1 MFHVGLWKLLEF
13 VGFDDT
19 QWTLYHWTHNLLDSE
34 GSRVS
39 TLHPRLDVPI
49 PLVSF
54 HFFVRHTSVVR
65 RFQTILLPPN
75 KTLNFRACH
84 GAVVSLVGWRM
95 GDSIGKWFVC
105 FTPLSLLP
113 HRQHDQLHVAKTRL
127 EPASK
132 RRRNCKTYCSVEC
145 KRPFFFLRI
154 SGWNIWFWG
163 VCRSS
168 ELGHV
173 GHCPSKKAA
182 ALASFLEARL
192 LT

>member
-19 QWTLYHWTHNLLDSE
+19 QWTLYHLTHNLLDSE

-39 TLHPRLDVPI
+39 TLHPRLDIPI

-65 RFQTILLPPN
+65 RFQPILLLPK

-84 GAVVSLVGWRM
+84 GAFVSLVGWRM

-145 KRPFFFLRI
+145 KRPFFFLWI

-163 VCRSS
+163 V
-168 ELGHV
+168 L
-173 GHCPSKKAA
+173 
-182 ALASFLEARL
+182 
-192 LT
+192 